1 MPLQGVCDGVPS
13 AFLILIRIVIMKI
26 IKHMS
31 KVSLFLAILIPI
43 AANRAYAQ
51 AEIVNLLSISE
62 GPAAALLLPIS
73 DLGVLPPSINNLG
86 AVFLTG
92 FDILSN
98 DAGPVATVFGL
109 GGPLK
114 GQLVPILD
122 VLIENP
128 LSTVDYFMGG
138 GTVISPG
145 LTVIPAVP
153 LLNSPLTG
161 L

>member
-1 MPLQGVCDGVPS
+1 VPS

-26 IKHMS
+26 IKHIS
-31 KVSLFLAILIPI
+31 KVSLFIAILIPI

-51 AEIVNLLSISE
+51 AEIINLLSVTD
-62 GPAAALLLPIS
+62 GPAAVLLVPIS
-73 DLGVLPPSINNLG
+73 DLGVLPPSIDKGG
-86 AVFLTG
+86 AIFSAG

-98 DAGPVATVFGL
+98 DAGPLGTVLGL

-128 LSTVDYFMGG
+128 LSTVDYFLGG
-138 GTVISPG
+138 GTIISQG

-153 LLNSPLTG
+153 LLNSPLPG